1 LLRDKTVDDENTRII
16 TYLAT
21 EVISRV
27 TLKAYLDT
35 QEIIYYDE
43 FRKHIVQV
51 EERMEKL

>member
-1 LLRDKTVDDENTRII
+1 MLRDKTVDDENTRII